1 MSGTCTLRAGALAL
15 LVSTLAAGPAPVA
28 AQTQAQAQA
37 RDDGWRVCAPEGQ
50 ICRVDRRTVVRY
62 GADGRWSSRVL
73 QGSVDCT
80 NESFGDP
87 APQVAKACEVRD
99 FAAPVAGAATGAA
112 TGTTTAGWAFCAA
125 EGEVCNFRGLSEVRF
140 GTAAAYTVRN
150 AFERVRCG
158 VEDFGDPAYGS
169 TKHCEVRSAAVLPAG
184 PVRAGPA
191 TSQVATAWHYCA
203 AEGQSCR
210 VNGKTQVRFGD
221 GRKYATRNVDGE
233 VACGVAAFGDP
244 SFGLVKH
251 CEVLATGWLGATEA
265 GWGRCAAEGQRCTF
279 QGQAQVRYGTARRY
293 VYREA
298 WGGLD
303 CGSVAF
309 GSDPYPGRLKSCEIR
324 RPRAPG

>member
-1 MSGTCTLRAGALAL
+1 MSATRMLGVMAWLAAAL
-15 LVSTLAAGPAPVA
+15 LAAPTPAP
-28 AQTQAQAQA
+28 AQA
-37 RDDGWRVCAPEGQ
+37 RDEGWRVCAAEGQ

-62 GADGRWSSRVL
+62 GADSRWSSRVV

-80 NESFGDP
+80 NEAFGDP
-87 APQVAKACEVRD
+87 APQVTKACEVRD
-99 FAAPVAGAATGAA
+99 FSGAGAGPVAGAAP
-112 TGTTTAGWAFCAA
+112 GTPTPTGWAFCAA

-140 GTAAAYTVRN
+140 GTAASYTVRN

-184 PVRAGPA
+184 PVRAGVGSA
-191 TSQVATAWHYCA
+191 EVAAAWHYCA

-251 CEVLATGWLGATEA
+251 CEVLVTGWLGATEA
-265 GWGRCAAEGQRCTF
+265 GWGRCAPEGQRCVF
-279 QGQAQVRYGTARRY
+279 KGQAQVRYGTARRY

-298 WGGLD
+298 FDGLD